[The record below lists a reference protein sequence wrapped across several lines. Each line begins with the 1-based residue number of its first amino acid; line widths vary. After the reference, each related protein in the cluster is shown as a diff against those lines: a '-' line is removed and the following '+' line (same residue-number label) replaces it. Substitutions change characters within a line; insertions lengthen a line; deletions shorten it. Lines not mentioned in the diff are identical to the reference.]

1 MTLKPQNY
9 IPCLRWKLG
18 EYQAVSKLTSF
29 ARNSIMPIS
38 NYSPTPQPPPSRA
51 GECLFLPFCG
61 GWPPQNGVK
70 SAPLYLPGRGDG
82 GEGE

>member
-29 ARNSIMPIS
+29 ARNSIMPIIEIPEQGYDFEKKQ
-38 NYSPTPQPPPSRA
+38 NTMTLGRGRDDPYELPPSRIRA
-51 GECLFLPFCG
+51 SGVTALGSCL
-61 GWPPQNGVK
+61 
-70 SAPLYLPGRGDG
+70 R
-82 GEGE
+82 